1 MYKIGTMTLSLLT
14 YLAAAAVLLGASA
27 HATAQFVVDEQG
39 RQLHTIYLDEPLV
52 EQVDASGQEPMR
64 LASDPRNAE
73 DWRGWHLATTRAV
86 VAQLEAQYGIEAVG
100 MTSHIMMTFSAYL
113 SPAIIPQLSAN
124 AYVTEIVQV
133 TEGDLEFS
141 AGGGGVTATRVT
153 PVPAVPR
160 AYEPFELEI
169 VTRREDPG
177 TLIAVNVGSVITVE
191 HQTDEALDSLSP
203 AGLMVVTI
211 PGLPAG
217 NYSVHNKEFSS
228 GGYDAGAY
236 LYPDLPVGISIEE
249 AAPTQPVHALY
260 FPKIKRYFITAS
272 EEEKDQLRNESVP
285 VDGGF
290 NAWPADGPAPESAQ
304 PVCRFYSAEVNSH
317 FYTAR
322 EKECALLREADHG
335 WEYEGIAFQ
344 ALVPAKGGAC
354 PPGTDPVWR
363 LYNNR
368 YAQQDSNHRF
378 VASVGIYHSM
388 VADGWIGEGVAFCS
402 PPSSDQE

>member
-1 MYKIGTMTLSLLT
+1 MWEMKLGTLTLSLLK
-14 YLAAAAVLLGASA
+14 YLAAAAVLLGAAA
-27 HATAQFVVDEQG
+27 HAAAQSIVDEQG
-39 RQLHTIYLDEPLV
+39 RKLHTIYLDEPLV
-52 EQVDASGQEPMR
+52 QQVDASGQEPMR

-86 VAQLEAQYGIEAVG
+86 VAQLEEQYGIEAVG

-133 TEGDLEFS
+133 TEGDLEFT
-141 AGGGGVTATRVT
+141 GGGGGFSATRVT

-177 TLIAVNVGSVITVE
+177 TLIAVNVAGSVITVE
-191 HQTDEALDSLSP
+191 HQTDFIP
-203 AGLMVVTI
+203 FIPQGGLMVVTI

-217 NYSVHNKEFSS
+217 AYTVENREFV
-228 GGYDAGAY
+228 GGDYVAGGY
-236 LYPDLPVGISIEE
+236 LYPDLPGSISIDE
-249 AAPTQPVHALY
+249 APPTQRVYALY
-260 FPKIKRYFITAS
+260 LQDNKRYFITAS
-272 EEEKDQLRNESVP
+272 EEEREQIRFYSIP
-285 VDGGF
+285 VDAGF

-304 PVCRFYSAEVNSH
+304 PVCRFYSDRVKSY
-317 FYTAR
+317 FYTGR
-322 EKECALLREADHG
+322 EKECTLLREEDHG

-344 ALVPAKGGAC
+344 ALMPAKGGAC

-368 YAQQDSNHRF
+368 HAQQDSNHRF

-402 PPSSDQE
+402 PPSSD